1 MRRFLVAAATI
12 GVSLLIALAAFELLL
27 RILGFS
33 APLWHRPDPELGWK
47 LRPGL
52 AAWYTKEGRAFV
64 RTNAAGSRD
73 EREYTHHKPEG
84 TYRIA
89 VLGDSYSEAMQVP
102 RSQAYW
108 ALLPQRLSACGFR
121 PARSI
126 EVLNFGVSGY
136 GTAQAL
142 ISLQSAALDYRPDL
156 VLLQFTNG
164 NDVQNNSRALEDEK
178 GRPFFVMREGALS
191 LDDSFAATPGFQRRT
206 SPLLGAL
213 RKAADYSRVVQLVRE
228 ARPARLLAR
237 AQAEPAGAGVEQ
249 GMEPFVLA
257 PPRDEKWEE
266 AWRIT
271 EALIERTRAL
281 AERSGARFLLVSVPY
296 AIQVHP
302 QRALREALQA
312 ELGVDDLFYPE
323 QRLASL
329 AARAGIPAVLLAPGL
344 QRLAEQ
350 TGAFFHGF
358 ERTGMGRGHW
368 NAEGH
373 QAAATLI
380 ARKICSDFR

>member
-1 MRRFLVAAATI
+1 MRRFLVAAATV
-12 GVSLLIALAAFELLL
+12 GVSLLIALAGFELLL

-33 APLWHRPDPELGWK
+33 APLWHRPDPQLGWT

-73 EREYTHHKPEG
+73 DREYSRRKPEG
-84 TYRIA
+84 IYRIA

-136 GTAQAL
+136 GTAQELIAL
-142 ISLQSAALDYRPDL
+142 ESAALGYRPDL

-164 NDVQNNSRALEDEK
+164 NDVQNNSRVLEEEK
-178 GRPFFVMREGALS
+178 GRPFFVMAEGALR
-191 LDDSFAATPGFQRRT
+191 LDDSFAASPDFQRRT
-206 SPLLGAL
+206 SPLLAAM

-228 ARPARLLAR
+228 ARPSRLLAR

-257 PPRDEKWEE
+257 PPRDARWEQ

-271 EALIERTRAL
+271 EALIERTRAA
-281 AERSGARFLLVSVPY
+281 AERGGARFLLASVPY

-302 QRALREALQA
+302 GRGLREALQA
-312 ELGVDDLFYPE
+312 ELGVPDLFYPDR
-323 QRLASL
+323 RLERF
-329 AARAGIPAVLLAPGL
+329 AAREGIHAVVLAPEM
-344 QRLAEQ
+344 QRLAER
-350 TGAFFHGF
+350 TGAYFHGF
-358 ERTGMGRGHW
+358 ERSGMGRGHW

-373 QAAATLI
+373 QVAATLI